1 MGKIAIYCR
10 VSTEQQSTDR
20 QKQELT
26 KYATENLKRPVAE
39 EDIYTDVIS
48 GYKKGELRP
57 KYSKLK
63 AEVEAGNI
71 DTILFS
77 EFTRVSR
84 TANELLSEIQFFK
97 EHEVST
103 YFQKQDLWVKC
114 AKDIKNPID
123 SMSSNVLLHLL
134 AVMAEYEVELFN
146 ERSLSGKINKII
158 KNGNGGGLE
167 RAFGY
172 MHNEKKQIVINPKE
186 AETVVRIFY
195 MYANGYST
203 IQICQIL
210 DSEDKEESR
219 PPYYNQIK
227 QFKANREKK
236 GLAPKEYK
244 RFDPDHLKWRTSSL
258 SRILHNK
265 LYKGIKVITMYKPDP
280 KNPQPTRKRTDR
292 GKPVLEYSEFDENLR
307 IISDELFEQVQQRL
321 LKAKYNKN
329 NAMHHPNLLKDKIR
343 CGECGSNFSVGKQTN
358 TATNYKTDPRTY
370 RCYGVV
376 KRKDH
381 PRICSEGMETRQC
394 RLDGLVL
401 QLSLNM
407 FAQIDI
413 EQTNQ
418 KQVSRLQ
425 AEIDD
430 LIKVRSAEEKQLNE
444 LTTSYQTAMERYAY
458 AKGANNYIKELM
470 SKATAD
476 YEQQATKFTND
487 IIKYGKDIASKRVTI
502 DKLNKLSASYS
513 SIKNRT
519 HEIRNNKEL
528 VKHMIDEYVASIT
541 SYKIH
546 HLWNLI
552 IIKYTNDEEFWG
564 TIKNARYRND
574 ETFFDSSVCQYGV
587 EFKSWMINN
596 GEQCFCYDKENHTV
610 SYDGKSAIYNN
621 LPAGTY
627 NYEELQ
633 LLLEQYE
640 WIGSYPLYF
649 YEEAPDTAQV
659 DENEFGFNKQKNTQE
674 DIDWSKHNEQV
685 LNELKRRKEQEEL
698 ELLLSEAT
706 E

>member
-1 MGKIAIYCR
+1 MEKIAIYCR
-10 VSTEQQSTDR
+10 ISTEQQSTDR

-26 KYATENLKRPVAE
+26 KYAKDVLKRPVAD
-39 EDIYTDVIS
+39 EDIYTEIIS

-57 KYSKLK
+57 EYSRLK
-63 AEVEAGNI
+63 TEVEAGNI

-84 TANELLSEIQFFK
+84 TANELLNEIQFFK

-114 AKDIKNPID
+114 AKDFKSPID

-146 ERSLSGKINKII
+146 ERSLSGKINKI
-158 KNGNGGGLE
+158 KDGNGGGLE

-172 MHNEKKQIVINPKE
+172 MHNEKKQIVINPNE
-186 AETVVRIFY
+186 AETVVRIFD

-236 GLAPKEYK
+236 GLAPKKYK
-244 RFDPDHLKWRTSSL
+244 RFDPDHLAWRTSSL
-258 SRILHNK
+258 SRILHNE

-280 KNPQPTRKRTDR
+280 KNTTPIHKRTDR
-292 GKPVLEYSEFDENLR
+292 GEPVFEYKEVDENLR
-307 IISDELFEQVQQRL
+307 IISDELFERVKQRL
-321 LKAKYNKN
+321 LKAHYNKN
-329 NAMHHPNLLKDKIR
+329 NAMHRPNLLKDKIR

-358 TATNYKTDPRTY
+358 TATNYKTNPRTY

-401 QLSLNM
+401 QLSLYM

-418 KQVSRLQ
+418 KQVSHLQ
-425 AEIDD
+425 AEIGD
-430 LIKVRSAEEKQLNE
+430 LIKVKSAEEKQLNE

-458 AKGANNYIKELM
+458 AKGANDYIKELM

-476 YEQQATKFTND
+476 YEHQATKFTND
-487 IIKYGKDIASKRVTI
+487 IIKYGKDIASKRITI
-502 DKLNKLSASYS
+502 DKLNKLSVSYS

-519 HEIRNNKEL
+519 NEIRNNKEL

-552 IIKYTNDEEFWG
+552 IIKYTNGEEFWG
-564 TIKNARYRND
+564 TIKNARYKND
-574 ETFFDSSVCQYGV
+574 ETFFDSLVCQYGV

-596 GEQCFCYDKENHTV
+596 GEKCFTYDKESHTV
-610 SYDGKSAIYNN
+610 TYNGKSAIYKN

-633 LLLEQYE
+633 QLLEQQE

-649 YEEAPDTAQV
+649 YEEATDATQT
-659 DENEFGFNKQKNTQE
+659 DESELNIKKQETSPKE
-674 DIDWSKHNEQV
+674 DIDWSKHNDEV
-685 LNELKRRKEQEEL
+685 LERLRKQKEQEEML
-698 ELLLSEAT
+698 RAFT
-706 E
+706 EE

>member
-26 KYATENLKRPVAE
+26 KYAAEELKRPVAD
-39 EDIYTDVIS
+39 EDVYTDIIS

-57 KYSKLK
+57 NYSKLK

-84 TANELLSEIQFFK
+84 TANELLSEIQFFQK
-97 EHEVST
+97 HEAST
-103 YFQKQDLWVKC
+103 YFQKQNLWVKC
-114 AKDIKNPID
+114 AKDFKSPID

-146 ERSLSGKINKII
+146 ERSLSGKINKI

-186 AETVVRIFY
+186 AETVVRIFD

-210 DSEDKEESR
+210 DSEDQEESR

-227 QFKANREKK
+227 EFKANREKK

-244 RFDPDHLKWRTSSL
+244 RFNPDHLKWRTSSL
-258 SRILHNK
+258 SRILHNE

-280 KNPQPTRKRTDR
+280 KNTTPIHKRTDR
-292 GKPVLEYSEFDENLR
+292 GKPVFEYKEVDENLR
-307 IISDELFEQVQQRL
+307 IISDELFERVKQRL
-321 LKAKYNKN
+321 LKAHYNKN
-329 NAMHHPNLLKDKIR
+329 NAMHRPNLLKDKIR

-358 TATNYKTDPRTY
+358 TATKYMTDPRTY

-413 EQTNQ
+413 ELSNK
-418 KQVSRLQ
+418 KQVSRIQ
-425 AEIDD
+425 TEIGD
-430 LIKVRSAEEKQLNE
+430 LVKFKNAEEKQLSE

-458 AKGANNYIKELM
+458 AKGSNDYVKELM
-470 SKATAD
+470 SKATSD
-476 YEQQATKFTND
+476 YEHQAAKFTND
-487 IIKYGKDIASKRVTI
+487 IIKYEKDIASKRVTI

-513 SIKNRT
+513 SIKNKT

-574 ETFFDSSVCQYGV
+574 ETFYDTSVCQYGI
-587 EFKSWMINN
+587 EFKSWVINN
-596 GEQCFCYDKENHTV
+596 GEKCFCYDKESRTV
-610 SYDGKSAIYNN
+610 TYDGKSAIYKNI
-621 LPAGTY
+621 PAGTY

-633 LLLEQYE
+633 QLLEQHE

-649 YEEAPDTAQV
+649 YEEAPDSTQT
-659 DENEFGFNKQKNTQE
+659 EESEFKETHPKE
-674 DIDWSKHNEQV
+674 DIDWSKHNDEV
-685 LNELKRRKEQEEL
+685 MERLRRKKEQKEMLQAFTEE
-698 ELLLSEAT
+698 
-706 E
+706 

>member
-1 MGKIAIYCR
+1 MEKIAIYCR
-10 VSTEQQSTDR
+10 ISTEQQSTDR

-26 KYATENLKRPVAE
+26 KYAKDVLKRPVAD
-39 EDIYTDVIS
+39 EDIYTEIIS

-57 KYSKLK
+57 EYSRLK
-63 AEVEAGNI
+63 TEVEAGNI

-84 TANELLSEIQFFK
+84 TANELLNEIQFFK

-114 AKDIKNPID
+114 AKDFKSPID

-146 ERSLSGKINKII
+146 ERSLSGKINKI
-158 KNGNGGGLE
+158 KDGNGGGLE

-172 MHNEKKQIVINPKE
+172 MHNEKKQIVINPNE
-186 AETVVRIFY
+186 AETVVRIFD

-236 GLAPKEYK
+236 GLAPKKYK
-244 RFDPDHLKWRTSSL
+244 RFDPDHLAWRTSSL
-258 SRILHNK
+258 SRILHNE

-280 KNPQPTRKRTDR
+280 KNTTPIHKRTDR
-292 GKPVLEYSEFDENLR
+292 GEPVFEYKEVDENLR
-307 IISDELFEQVQQRL
+307 IISDELFERVKQRL
-321 LKAKYNKN
+321 LKAHYNKN
-329 NAMHHPNLLKDKIR
+329 NAMHRPNLLKDKIR

-358 TATNYKTDPRTY
+358 TATNYKTNPRTY

-401 QLSLNM
+401 QLSLYM

-418 KQVSRLQ
+418 KQVSHLQ
-425 AEIDD
+425 AEIGD
-430 LIKVRSAEEKQLNE
+430 LIKVKSAEEKQLNE

-458 AKGANNYIKELM
+458 AKGANDYIKELM

-476 YEQQATKFTND
+476 YEHQATKFTND
-487 IIKYGKDIASKRVTI
+487 IIKYGKDIASKRITI

-519 HEIRNNKEL
+519 NEIRNNKEL

-552 IIKYTNDEEFWG
+552 IIKYTNGEEFWG
-564 TIKNARYRND
+564 TIKNARYKND
-574 ETFFDSSVCQYGV
+574 ETFFDSLVCQYGV

-596 GEQCFCYDKENHTV
+596 GEKCFTYDKESHTV
-610 SYDGKSAIYNN
+610 AYNGKSAIYKN

-633 LLLEQYE
+633 QLLEQQE

-649 YEEAPDTAQV
+649 YEEATDATQT
-659 DENEFGFNKQKNTQE
+659 DESELNIKKQETSPKE
-674 DIDWSKHNEQV
+674 DIDWSKHNDEV
-685 LNELKRRKEQEEL
+685 LERLRKQKEQEEML
-698 ELLLSEAT
+698 RAFT
-706 E
+706 EE

>member
-1 MGKIAIYCR
+1 MEKIAIYCR
-10 VSTEQQSTDR
+10 ISTEQQSTDR

-26 KYATENLKRPVAE
+26 KYAKDVLKRPVAD
-39 EDIYTDVIS
+39 EDIYTEIIS

-57 KYSKLK
+57 EYSRLK
-63 AEVEAGNI
+63 TEVEAGNI

-84 TANELLSEIQFFK
+84 TANELLNEIQFFK

-114 AKDIKNPID
+114 AKDFKSPID

-146 ERSLSGKINKII
+146 ERSLSGKINKI

-172 MHNEKKQIVINPKE
+172 MHNEKKQIVINPNE
-186 AETVVRIFY
+186 AETVVRIFD

-236 GLAPKEYK
+236 GLAPKKYK
-244 RFDPDHLKWRTSSL
+244 RFDPDHLAWRTSSL
-258 SRILHNK
+258 SRILHNE

-280 KNPQPTRKRTDR
+280 KNTTPIHKRTDR
-292 GKPVLEYSEFDENLR
+292 GEPVFEYKEVDENLR
-307 IISDELFEQVQQRL
+307 IISDELFERVKQRL
-321 LKAKYNKN
+321 LKAHYNKN
-329 NAMHHPNLLKDKIR
+329 NAMHRPNLLKDKIR

-358 TATNYKTDPRTY
+358 TATNYKTNPRTY

-401 QLSLNM
+401 QLSLYM

-418 KQVSRLQ
+418 KQVSHLQ
-425 AEIDD
+425 AEIGD
-430 LIKVRSAEEKQLNE
+430 LIKVKSAEEKQLNE

-458 AKGANNYIKELM
+458 AKGANDYIKELM
-470 SKATAD
+470 SKATTD
-476 YEQQATKFTND
+476 YEHLATKFTND
-487 IIKYGKDIASKRVTI
+487 IVKYGKDIASKRITI

-519 HEIRNNKEL
+519 NEIRNNKEL

-552 IIKYTNDEEFWG
+552 IIKYSNGEEFWG
-564 TIKNARYRND
+564 TIKNARYKND
-574 ETFFDSSVCQYGV
+574 ETFFDSLVCQYGV

-610 SYDGKSAIYNN
+610 TYDGKSAIYKNF
-621 LPAGTY
+621 PAGIY

-633 LLLEQYE
+633 QLLEQYG

-649 YEEAPDTAQV
+649 YDEAPDSTQT
-659 DENEFGFNKQKNTQE
+659 DESELNIMKRETNLKE
-674 DIDWSKHNEQV
+674 DIDWSKHNDEV
-685 LNELKRRKEQEEL
+685 LKRLRKQKEQEEML
-698 ELLLSEAT
+698 RAFT
-706 E
+706 EE

>member
-20 QKQELT
+20 QKQELK
-26 KYATENLKRPVAE
+26 KYATEKLERPVAD

-57 KYSKLK
+57 EYSKLK
-63 AEVEAGNI
+63 TEVEAGNI

-84 TANELLSEIQFFK
+84 TANELLSEIQFFQD
-97 EHEVST
+97 HEVST

-114 AKDIKNPID
+114 AKDFKSPID
-123 SMSSNVLLHLL
+123 SMSSNILLHLL

-146 ERSLSGKINKII
+146 ERSISGKILKI
-158 KNGNGGGLE
+158 KKHGNGGGLE

-172 MHNEKKQIVINPKE
+172 MHNEKKQIVINPQE
-186 AETVVRIFY
+186 AETVVRIFN

-210 DSEDKEESR
+210 DSEDQEASR
-219 PPYYNQIK
+219 PPYYNLIK

-244 RFDPDHLKWRTSSL
+244 RFDPDNLKWRTSSL
-258 SRILHNK
+258 SRILSNE

-280 KNPQPTRKRTDR
+280 KNQLPTRKRTDR
-292 GKPVLEYSEFDENLR
+292 GKPELEYREYDENLR
-307 IISDELFEQVQQRL
+307 IISDELFEQVRQRL

-358 TATNYKTDPRTY
+358 SATNYKTDPRTY

-401 QLSLNM
+401 QLSLYM

-430 LIKVRSAEEKQLNE
+430 LIKVKGAEEKQLNE
-444 LTTSYQTAMERYAY
+444 LTISYETAMERYAF
-458 AKGANNYIKELM
+458 AKDSNDKIKELM

-476 YEQQATKFTND
+476 YEHQATKFTND

-519 HEIRNNKEL
+519 HEIRNNKDL

-552 IIKYTNDEEFWG
+552 IIKYTNDEEYWG

-574 ETFFDSSVCQYGV
+574 ETFYDASVCQYGI

-596 GEQCFCYDKENHTV
+596 GEKCFCYDKDSHTV
-610 SYDGKSAIYNN
+610 TYDGKSTIYKNI
-621 LPAGTY
+621 PAGTY

-633 LLLEQYE
+633 QLLEQQE

-649 YEEAPDTAQV
+649 YEGTTDDKQT
-659 DENEFGFNKQKNTQE
+659 DESELNIVKQETNPKE
-674 DIDWSKHNEQV
+674 DIDWSKQNDDV
-685 LNELKRRKEQEEL
+685 LERLRRQKEQEEML
-698 ELLLSEAT
+698 QAFT
-706 E
+706 EE

>member
-1 MGKIAIYCR
+1 MEKIAIYCR
-10 VSTEQQSTDR
+10 ISTEQQSTDR

-26 KYATENLKRPVAE
+26 KYAKDVLKRPVAD
-39 EDIYTDVIS
+39 EDIYTEIIS

-57 KYSKLK
+57 EYSRLK
-63 AEVEAGNI
+63 TEVEAGNI

-84 TANELLSEIQFFK
+84 TANELLNEIQFFK

-114 AKDIKNPID
+114 AKDFKSPID

-146 ERSLSGKINKII
+146 ERSLSGKINKI

-172 MHNEKKQIVINPKE
+172 MHNEKKQIVINPNE
-186 AETVVRIFY
+186 AETVVRIFD

-236 GLAPKEYK
+236 GLAPKKYK
-244 RFDPDHLKWRTSSL
+244 RFDPDHLAWRTSSL
-258 SRILHNK
+258 SRILHNE

-280 KNPQPTRKRTDR
+280 KNTTPIHKRTDR
-292 GKPVLEYSEFDENLR
+292 GEPVFEYKEVDENLR
-307 IISDELFEQVQQRL
+307 IISDELFERVKQRL
-321 LKAKYNKN
+321 LKAHYNKN
-329 NAMHHPNLLKDKIR
+329 NAMHRPNLLKDKIR

-358 TATNYKTDPRTY
+358 TATNYKTNPRTY

-401 QLSLNM
+401 QLSLYM

-418 KQVSRLQ
+418 KQVSHLQ
-425 AEIDD
+425 AEIGD
-430 LIKVRSAEEKQLNE
+430 LIKVKSAEEKQLNE

-458 AKGANNYIKELM
+458 AKGANDYIKELM
-470 SKATAD
+470 SKATTD
-476 YEQQATKFTND
+476 YEHLATKFTND
-487 IIKYGKDIASKRVTI
+487 IVKYGKDIASKRITI

-519 HEIRNNKEL
+519 NEIRNNKEL

-552 IIKYTNDEEFWG
+552 IIKYSNGEEFWG
-564 TIKNARYRND
+564 TIKNARYKND
-574 ETFFDSSVCQYGV
+574 ETFFDSLVCQYGV

-610 SYDGKSAIYNN
+610 TYDGKSAIYKN
-621 LPAGTY
+621 LPAGIY

-633 LLLEQYE
+633 QLLEQYG

-649 YEEAPDTAQV
+649 YDEAPDSTQT
-659 DENEFGFNKQKNTQE
+659 DESELNIMKRETNLKE
-674 DIDWSKHNEQV
+674 DIDWSKHNDEV
-685 LNELKRRKEQEEL
+685 LKRLRKQKEQEEML
-698 ELLLSEAT
+698 RAFT
-706 E
+706 EE